1 MSYRGDFK
9 AFVLA
14 WVEAHGATSAEAAAH
29 FGVKSGTIRMWKR
42 RALQKPPKPPHK
54 DRPTLYPPCAIGA
67 EALALHATGL
77 TWVEVSSRMGL
88 DYTSVYYRAVVK
100 PRRPRTAR
108 PPKKTREE
116 KNARDR
122 AYRAR
127 NRDIILERDRRRHAA
142 NRESERERHRQRYL
156 ANRDAILAADTARKA
171 KDPEK
176 YRARRA
182 EHYQRT
188 AESQKRYSRAYR
200 IANPEACRSR
210 EKAYAAAHKEERN
223 EAQRMRWA
231 KTPEKAREKAR
242 AKRREEKSRRLY
254 GPEWGSV
261 HRALCDLRAAI
272 KERTDK

>member
-1 MSYRGDFK
+1 MSYRGDFR

-14 WVEAHGATSAEAAAH
+14 WVEVHGATSAEAAARV
-29 FGVKSGTIRMWKR
+29 GVKSGTIRTWKR

-100 PRRPRTAR
+100 PRRPRWSRMAR

-142 NRESERERHRQRYL
+142 NRESERARKRQRYL
-156 ANRDAILAADTARKA
+156 ANRDAILAAD
-171 KDPEK
+171 
-176 YRARRA
+176 
-182 EHYQRT
+182 
-188 AESQKRYSRAYR
+188 
-200 IANPEACRSR
+200 
-210 EKAYAAAHKEERN
+210 
-223 EAQRMRWA
+223 
-231 KTPEKAREKAR
+231 KAR
-242 AKRREEKSRRLY
+242 KSRRLY

-272 KERTDK
+272 KERPDK